1 MGVNEAEGPFHQLM
15 RRVINQFLAPRRVE
29 MLRPFV
35 ERTAAWFLDQRVSEG
50 AMDLV
55 LDFASP
61 VPSVLTLQLMGM
73 PTDGWKHYSD
83 LMHAAVAYHAESEE
97 FGIAMSAMPGMVG
110 DIIALA
116 HARRADPQDDLTSA
130 LATVEF
136 EGKLLSD
143 EQLINVMWNVIA
155 GGLDTSTST
164 TALSAFYLAQH
175 PDVRARLVERPDL
188 VPSAVEEFL
197 RHFSVSRTLARTVT
211 RDVVLGGQQLRRG
224 DHLLVSYVG
233 ANHDEIEFDKPDV
246 VDIERTPNRHFAFGS
261 GPHRCVGSHVARVL
275 VQSMLSELLKRVP
288 DYALVDE
295 TPDQYVAPVGVS
307 GLKKMP
313 VTFSPVPMA
322 SVANP
327 FQTPQI
333 AEVDDVRS

>member
-1 MGVNEAEGPFHQLM
+1 MTTQFKQVPTDAVVDVDHMSAEFKLNEIEAWSAVRSRCPVAFNPQYGGFWMASGYAAVADASRDDATFAHRYDPSAEDGIHYVGTMGIPRPEGYPGLGVNEAEGPFHQLM
-15 RRVINQFLAPRRVE
+15 RKVINQFLAPRRVE

-35 ERTAAWFLDQRVSEG
+35 EHTAAWFLDQRVSEG

-110 DIIALA
+110 DIVALA

-175 PDVRARLVERPDL
+175 PEDRARLVERPDL

-197 RHFSVSRTLARTVT
+197 RHF
-211 RDVVLGGQQLRRG
+211 LG
-224 DHLLVSYVG
+224 
-233 ANHDEIEFDKPDV
+233 
-246 VDIERTPNRHFAFGS
+246 
-261 GPHRCVGSHVARVL
+261 
-275 VQSMLSELLKRVP
+275 
-288 DYALVDE
+288 
-295 TPDQYVAPVGVS
+295 
-307 GLKKMP
+307 
-313 VTFSPVPMA
+313 
-322 SVANP
+322 
-327 FQTPQI
+327 
-333 AEVDDVRS
+333 